1 MTREDKA
8 VTSKEEMR
16 FYLVN
21 GKEYGSLSGAV
32 FVTLLR
38 LMDKVFDSFKS
49 RTCSNCRYCNIG
61 SICDG
66 SMECL
71 LGISCIQSDAYNL
84 VEKDFGCNKWK
95 QIL

>member
-21 GKEYGSLSGAV
+21 GKEYGSLSGSV

-49 RTCSNCRYCNIG
+49 RTCSNCEWGLEVDNKDILLCGNAV
-61 SICDG
+61 
-66 SMECL
+66 CL
-71 LGISCIQSDAYNL
+71 GLDEYGQY
-84 VEKDFGCNKWK
+84 VVTKDFGCNKYEAK
-95 QIL
+95 Q